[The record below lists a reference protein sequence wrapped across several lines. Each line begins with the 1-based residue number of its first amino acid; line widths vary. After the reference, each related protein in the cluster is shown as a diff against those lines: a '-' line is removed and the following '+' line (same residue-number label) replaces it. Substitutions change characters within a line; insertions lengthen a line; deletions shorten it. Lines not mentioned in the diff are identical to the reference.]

1 MAERCP
7 SCGLQFERG
16 ESAGHFLGGM
26 MVAIAF
32 AEIAFALTFVLGLVL
47 TWPSVPWLKLTI
59 ACLVVNAVVP
69 ILLYPVS
76 LSLWAAI
83 DLVMFR
89 RAER

>member
-1 MAERCP
+1 MVERCP
-7 SCGLQFERG
+7 GCGLQFERG

-32 AEIAFALTFVLGLVL
+32 AEIAFAVTFAIGLLL
-47 TWPSVPWLKLTI
+47 TWPDVPWLKLTI
-59 ACLVVNAVVP
+59 ACLVVNAIVP
-69 ILLYPVS
+69 IALYPLS

-89 RAER
+89 RNEP